1 MDDSSTAGR
10 ERRCAAA
17 INAVL
22 GTKPGEPLGDSA
34 VADLAALCRLSEA
47 TLRTAVLDRRLAGD
61 SWPEISTQLG
71 TSPQA
76 ARKRFTAPSHPDEP
90 AELVEFPDAA
100 AYYAARPALAEA
112 WGFTGDHRPEPGTAP
127 FGSDEGSL
135 RTAAGNWM
143 LTLVAPPGA
152 LRFDL
157 WRRVGAPQAAHPC
170 DVVATDREGVVVLL
184 ASDVPMAAAARALC
198 AVPRE
203 ASLQA
208 TADAI
213 YGEASRPDVFQVQ
226 QHNDTLETQMKT
238 TPYGPALATFP
249 DKAAFYDA
257 NPHAAKE
264 WDWKTHPGSAPLGS
278 DVFNDRT
285 GYLVTVCHPNLGLGK
300 DGGAGPVVAFEHKT
314 GEIHVLANSMT
325 FNEARSKF
333 RPLS

>member
-34 VADLAALCRLSEA
+34 VADLAALCRLSEV

-100 AYYAARPALAEA
+100 AYYTARPALAEA

-157 WRRVGAPQAAHPC
+157 WRRVGAPQAAHP
-170 DVVATDREGVVVLL
+170 AT
-184 ASDVPMAAAARALC
+184 SWP
-198 AVPRE
+198 P
-203 ASLQA
+203 
-208 TADAI
+208 TAKV
-213 YGEASRPDVFQVQ
+213 SSFCS
-226 QHNDTLETQMKT
+226 
-238 TPYGPALATFP
+238 LATCP
-249 DKAAFYDA
+249 WRPRRAHSVPCQERRAFKQRLTPSTA
-257 NPHAAKE
+257 RH
-264 WDWKTHPGSAPLGS
+264 
-278 DVFNDRT
+278 R
-285 GYLVTVCHPNLGLGK
+285 
-300 DGGAGPVVAFEHKT
+300 GPT
-314 GEIHVLANSMT
+314 
-325 FNEARSKF
+325 
-333 RPLS
+333 